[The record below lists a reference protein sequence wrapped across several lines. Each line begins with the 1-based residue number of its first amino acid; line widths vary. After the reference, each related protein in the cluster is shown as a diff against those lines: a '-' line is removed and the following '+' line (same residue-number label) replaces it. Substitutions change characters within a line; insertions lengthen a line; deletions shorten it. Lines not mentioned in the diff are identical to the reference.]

1 MPTNLPTSEQAGNLD
16 NISVTRAEFRAE
28 IGVLLE
34 YIAQALGNV
43 SGTYTVQTVNPED
56 VTLSGTP
63 KVDLDTIPAAGD
75 DSQRIPST
83 SWVKR
88 TGQYFSNTPPINPP
102 DGMLWIDNTNTPY
115 ELKVRNGP
123 ALDWDIL
130 SGFPAGTRMLFQQ
143 SAAPTGWTK
152 DVSQN
157 NKALRVTSG
166 NVTTG
171 GNLSFTDAFAS
182 RGISGSVANHT
193 LTVAQM
199 PVHSHGFS
207 DPGHSHGI
215 NDPGHTHRSP
225 WNAKSNSSK
234 GDGGNS
240 EIVTGNVRNTTSS
253 TTGISVRTAFTGAS
267 IGNQGGNGAHNHGFS
282 GNNLD
287 MRVQF
292 IDVIFAQKD

>member
-1 MPTNLPTSEQAGNLD
+1 VVD
-16 NISVTRAEFRAE
+16 
-28 IGVLLE
+28 
-34 YIAQALGNV
+34 
-43 SGTYTVQTVNPED
+43 PED

-88 TGQYFSNTPPINPP
+88 TGQYFNSTPPTNPP
-102 DGMLWIDNTNTPY
+102 DGMLWIDNTTTPY
-115 ELKVRNGP
+115 ELKVRNDP
-123 ALDWDIL
+123 ASDWDIL

-152 DVSQN
+152 DTSQN

-171 GNLSFTDAFAS
+171 GNLSFTSAFSS

-193 LTVAQM
+193 LTTAQM

-215 NDPGHTHRSP
+215 NDPGHTHQVDAALPTGASD
-225 WNAKSNSSK
+225 S
-234 GDGGNS
+234 GDGDEDIKRS
-240 EIVTGNVRNTTSS
+240 TLTTTRSF
-253 TTGISVRTAFTGAS
+253 TGISLNSAFTGAS
-267 IGNQGGNGAHNHGFS
+267 IGNQGGGGAHNHGFS

-292 IDVIFAQKD
+292 VDVIFAQKD

>member
-43 SGTYTVQTVNPED
+43 SGTYTVQVVDPED

-63 KVDLDTIPAAGD
+63 KVDLDTIPAADD

-88 TGQYFSNTPPINPP
+88 TGQYFSTTPPTNPP

-115 ELKVRNGP
+115 ELKVRNAP
-123 ALDWDIL
+123 ALSWDIL

-143 SAAPTGWTK
+143 STAPTGWTK
-152 DVSQN
+152 DTSQN

-171 GNLSFTDAFAS
+171 GSITFTDAFAS
-182 RGISGSVANHT
+182 RGISGTVANHT
-193 LTVAQM
+193 LTTAQM

-225 WNAKSNSSK
+225 WDARSNSSK
-234 GDGGNS
+234 GDGGNN
-240 EIVTGNVRNTTSS
+240 EIVTGNVRDTTSS
-253 TTGISVRTAFTGAS
+253 TTGISVNTAFTGAS
-267 IGNQGGNGAHNHGFS
+267 IGNQGGGAAHNHGFS
-282 GNNLD
+282 GSALD

-292 IDVIFAQKD
+292 VDVIFAQKD

>member
-34 YIAQALGNV
+34 YISQALGNV
-43 SGTYTVQTVNPED
+43 SGTYTVQVVDPED

-88 TGQYFSNTPPINPP
+88 TGQYFSSTPPSTPP

-152 DVSQN
+152 DTSQN

-171 GNLSFTDAFAS
+171 GNLSFTAAFSS

-193 LTVAQM
+193 LTTAQM
-199 PVHSHGFS
+199 PAHSHGFS
-207 DPGHSHGI
+207 DPGHNHGL
-215 NDPGHTHRSP
+215 NDPGHTHNVEAAVPGGDSESGSGDDDIRSR
-225 WNAKSNSSK
+225 
-234 GDGGNS
+234 
-240 EIVTGNVRNTTSS
+240 TLTTTRSF
-253 TTGISVRTAFTGAS
+253 TGISLSSAFTGAS
-267 IGNQGGNGAHNHGFS
+267 IGNQGGGGAHNHGFS
-282 GNNLD
+282 GNALD

-292 IDVIFAQKD
+292 VDVIFAQKD

>member
-43 SGTYTVQTVNPED
+43 SGTYTVQVVDPED

-88 TGQYFSNTPPINPP
+88 TGQYFSSTPPSTPP

-115 ELKVRNGP
+115 ELKVRNAS
-123 ALDWDIL
+123 ALSWDIL

-143 SAAPTGWTK
+143 STAPTGWTK
-152 DVSQN
+152 DTSQN

-171 GNLSFTDAFAS
+171 GNITFTDAFAS
-182 RGISGSVANHT
+182 RGISGTVANHT
-193 LTVAQM
+193 LTTAQM

-207 DPGHSHGI
+207 DPGHGHGVS
-215 NDPGHTHRSP
+215 DPGHSHTFDTRIT
-225 WNAKSNSSK
+225 
-234 GDGGNS
+234 GDGPSNTRS
-240 EIVTGNVRNTTSS
+240 AATGGSSFLKNTNNAA
-253 TTGISVRTAFTGAS
+253 TGISISAAVTGAS
-267 IGNQGGNGAHNHGFS
+267 IGNQGGGGAHNHGFS
-282 GNNLD
+282 GNALD

-292 IDVIFAQKD
+292 VDVIFAQKD